1 MAQRIRLTE
10 SELNEIVAQVLK
22 EEMEETF
29 MDRLKSGY
37 NSFMGKGA
45 KEKNGAL
52 NLSGRWNAAK
62 TGYNEQGNI
71 DKNNECWNYISAL
84 MKRYNLTMQ
93 SSIKDLYNATR
104 SVNMRAGVNRTEAQ
118 NNIYNKGARDWNAK
132 VARLQNGTGGY
143 SQGLNSASSV
153 RGDAGYGAVQP

>member
-1 MAQRIRLTE
+1 MAQKIRLTE

-22 EEMEETF
+22 EEMEEGF

-37 NSFMGKGA
+37 NSFLGKGA

-71 DKNNECWNYISAL
+71 DKNNECWSYIKTV
-84 MKRYNLTMQ
+84 MQQYGLTMQ
-93 SSIKDLYNATR
+93 SSINATR
-104 SVNMRAGVNRTEAQ
+104 QVNMRAGANRKEAQ
-118 NNIYNKGARDWNAK
+118 NNIYNKGARDWNAR
-132 VARLQNGTGGY
+132 VNRLSTGG
-143 SQGLNSASSV
+143 NSGTFQNTSAY
-153 RGDAGYGAVQP
+153 RNPTGY

>member
-22 EEMEETF
+22 EEMEEGF

-37 NSFMGKGA
+37 NSFLGKGA
-45 KEKNGAL
+45 KEKNGTL

-62 TGYNEQGNI
+62 TGYNEQDNI
-71 DKNNECWNYISAL
+71 DKNNECWSYIKTV
-84 MKRYNLTMQ
+84 MQQYGLTMQ

-104 SVNMRAGVNRTEAQ
+104 QANMRAGANRKEAQ
-118 NNIYNKGARDWNAK
+118 NNIYNKGARDWNAR
-132 VARLQNGTGGY
+132 VNRLNTGG
-143 SQGLNSASSV
+143 NSGIFQNTSAY
-153 RGDAGYGAVQP
+153 RNPTGY